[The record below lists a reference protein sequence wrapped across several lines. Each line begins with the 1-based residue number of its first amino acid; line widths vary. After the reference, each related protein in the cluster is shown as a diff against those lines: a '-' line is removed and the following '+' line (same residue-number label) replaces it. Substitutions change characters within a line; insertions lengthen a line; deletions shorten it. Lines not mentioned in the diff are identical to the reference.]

1 MVVAALV
8 TVHHHAIFLLVRY
21 KFRALSKSNAIDES
35 SEAEIR
41 IAIAV
46 VNQNAAMIA
55 E

>member
-1 MVVAALV
+1 MVVAALGPI
-8 TVHHHAIFLLVRY
+8 HHHAIFLLVRY
-21 KFRALSKSNAIDES
+21 RFRALSKSNAIDES